1 MQVSFGLDSHHPG
14 WDAAIACIG
23 TFDGVHLGH
32 QQVISTAVERARA
45 SDNPC
50 VVITFDR
57 HPAAILAP
65 DRCPQAIASLSD
77 RLALIERLGVS
88 HALVLPFDH
97 ELAHTPAQ
105 AFLDDVLIEAVRAS
119 HVVVGHDFAMGRG
132 REGTPQWLNDRIPT
146 TLLAPFMGDGVRVS
160 SSAIRQAI
168 SEGRVED
175 AAVLLGHAFTMPGV
189 VVAGQRLGRTLGYPT
204 LNLARSF
211 DQVTPDDGVYAGEC
225 ETPYGT
231 FKAAISVGLRPT
243 ICDDARTVEA
253 YLINYPGQSLYGMAV
268 RLKVV
273 RRIRGQHRFDTLE
286 ALAAQIALDVAQ
298 AS

>member
-1 MQVSFGLDSHHPG
+1 MQVSFGLDSHQPG

-32 QQVISTAVERARA
+32 QRVISTAVERARA
-45 SDNPC
+45 SDRPC
-50 VVITFDR
+50 AVITFDR

-88 HALVLPFDH
+88 HALVLPFDY

-105 AFLDDVLIEAVRAS
+105 AFLDDVLIEAVRAA

-146 TLLAPFMGDGVRVS
+146 TLLDPFLKDGVRVS
-160 SSAIRQAI
+160 SSAIRQAV

-175 AAVLLGHAFTMPGV
+175 AAVLLGHAFKMPGV

-211 DQVTPDDGVYAGEC
+211 DQVTPDDGVYAGDC

-243 ICDDARTVEA
+243 IGDDARTVEA
-253 YLINYPGQSLYGMAV
+253 YLINYPGHSLYGMAV
-268 RLKVV
+268 SLKVV
-273 RRIRGQHRFDTLE
+273 RRIRGQLRFDTLE